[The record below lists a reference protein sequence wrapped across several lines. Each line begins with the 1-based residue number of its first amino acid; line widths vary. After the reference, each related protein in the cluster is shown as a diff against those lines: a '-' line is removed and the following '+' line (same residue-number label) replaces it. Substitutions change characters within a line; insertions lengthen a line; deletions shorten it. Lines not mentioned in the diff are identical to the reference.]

1 MSNLTQ
7 KQRDKLPDSAFC
19 GPNRTYPVLDSSDVQ
34 GVASLIGKAPQSE
47 QDSIKACVIAK
58 AKKFKWPIPKAWQD
72 SNS

>member
-34 GVASLIGKAPQSE
+34 GVASLIGKAPASE
-47 QDSIKACVIAK
+47 QAAIKACTIAK
-58 AKKFKWPIPKAWQD
+58 AKRFKWPIPKAWMD
-72 SNS
+72 ESN